1 MSEGAVNTATCRVK
15 KMLRERFRDLLVE
28 DGA

>member
-1 MSEGAVNTATCRVK
+1 VRAVNTATCRVK
-15 KMLRERFRDLLVE
+15 KMLLERFRDLLVE